1 MPGQPDIS
9 AYLAFWREH
18 QDLIATVYR
27 PGDPKHPGQDWD
39 SLLGHLFEA
48 GIVASRDAFD
58 RDFVNTNRNK
68 ADVRPGLEIFRCWPT
83 QEAERL
89 DEGGELVTQLQEA
102 FELTV
107 SSFSA

>member
-1 MPGQPDIS
+1 MHFGHFQRGYAWLPMPGQPDIS

-48 GIVASRDAFD
+48 GIASRDAFD

-68 ADVRPGLEIFRCWPT
+68 ADVRPGLE
-83 QEAERL
+83 A
-89 DEGGELVTQLQEA
+89 
-102 FELTV
+102 
-107 SSFSA
+107 SAPDLSL